1 MELEG
6 INLKRYKFKKEK
18 IDFKINKYKNN
29 KTIII

>member
-1 MELEG
+1 MLK
-6 INLKRYKFKKEK
+6 INNIILKKIKEK